1 MPAAHGECLMVA
13 CTSFGP
19 DVVIAGAARSGT
31 SALAAQLG
39 AHPHIDAGKV
49 KEPNYFSR
57 RLDRGEQWYE
67 SNFRSRSDSL
77 LRLDSSTSYTS
88 PTYPHALEHLATA
101 SPEAYVIYCVRQ
113 PTQRALSH
121 YLLRRHY
128 FHIEDA
134 PTFGEAL
141 RTTSLYVEQSDYSH
155 WLPLLSDTFG
165 PERLLVVPFELITT
179 QPQQATEEVCRRL
192 RIQPPPD
199 ASKEGEVHRNAV
211 VEYRNERLRRLART
225 FRRSPAYPAVR
236 SLVGA
241 GRLRKAR
248 GLVTRPP
255 TLPTSEESMQS
266 CSPDELKQ
274 LQALDDRAG
283 EATRTYLEAQ
293 DEHLQLHWAPLSFA
307 AASA

>member
-1 MPAAHGECLMVA
+1 MVVS
-13 CTSFGP
+13 TSSGP

-67 SNFRSRSDSL
+67 SNFRSRSDSV

-88 PTYPHALEHLATA
+88 PRYPDALEHLATA
-101 SPEAYVIYCVRQ
+101 SPGVYVVYCVRQ
-113 PTQRALSH
+113 PAHRALSH

-128 FHIEDA
+128 FHVEDA

-141 RTTSLYVEQSDYSH
+141 RTTSLYVDQSDYSH

-179 QPQQATEEVCRRL
+179 QPQQATEEICRRL
-192 RIQPPPD
+192 RLEPPPD
-199 ASKEGEVHRNAV
+199 AEREGKMHRNAV
-211 VEYRNERLRRLART
+211 VEYRNERMRRLAGK
-225 FRRSPAYPAVR
+225 FRRSRAYPAVR

-241 GRLRKAR
+241 GRLRQAR

-255 TLPTSEESMQS
+255 TLPTRDESLQS

-274 LQALDDRAG
+274 LRALDDRAG
-283 EATRTYLEAQ
+283 KATHAYLEAQ
-293 DEHLQLHWAPLSFA
+293 DERLGLHWAPLSFA
-307 AASA
+307 ASPA

>member
-1 MPAAHGECLMVA
+1 MVP

-39 AHPHIDAGKV
+39 AHPNIDAGKV

-57 RLDRGEQWYE
+57 HLDRGDQWYE
-67 SNFRSRSDSL
+67 TNFRSHSDSV
-77 LRLDSSTSYTS
+77 LRLDASTSYTS
-88 PTYPHALEHLATA
+88 PRYPHALERLATA

-113 PTQRALSH
+113 PTDRALSH

-141 RTTSLYVEQSDYSH
+141 RTTSFYVDQSDYSH

-165 PERLLVVPFELITT
+165 STRLLVVPFELITAH
-179 QPQQATEEVCRRL
+179 PQQATGEVCRRL
-192 RIQPPPD
+192 GIEPPPD
-199 ASKEGEVHRNAV
+199 ATLEGEVHRNAV
-211 VEYRNERLRRLART
+211 VEYRGERVRRMAAK
-225 FRRSPAYPAVR
+225 FRRSRAYPAVR

-241 GRLRKAR
+241 SRLRKAR

-255 TLPTSEESMQS
+255 TLPARDESMQS
-266 CSPDELKQ
+266 CSPDQLTL

-283 EATRTYLEAQ
+283 KATRTYLEAQ
-293 DEHLQLHWAPLSFA
+293 DERLGLHWAPLSFA
-307 AASA
+307 AATA